1 MKYFTKSIGAYKA
14 TATFY
19 LHEPS
24 KEIDPNRKYPVMV
37 VVPGG
42 AYFWTSDREA
52 EPVALTFFAED
63 YHAVV
68 INYSTEGLA
77 SYSDDKQLPINPVSA
92 FPNPL
97 IELAQV
103 LAIIRENAEL
113 WSVKSNEIT
122 VLGFSAGGNLAAQL
136 GVYWHEKWLSELVHQ
151 PAETFKPNNLVLA
164 YAPLDFVN
172 IHSDDGK
179 VNYAALGVLN
189 PNESELRKISP
200 IYHVTENMPPCFL
213 WHTTEDPLVSVE
225 NSLKMSAVLQKNKI
239 PFELHLYQRG
249 VHGAALG
256 DSRTSRNST
265 QNNPQAASWVN
276 LLLGWLDGDS
286 ESIDKS

>member
-1 MKYFTKSIGAYKA
+1 MKYVIRPLGDGQA

-24 KEIDPNRKYPVMV
+24 VEIDPNRKYPVMV

-52 EPVALTFFAED
+52 EPIALEFFAKD

-68 INYSTEGLA
+68 VNYSTEGLA
-77 SYSDDKQLPINPVSA
+77 SYSDEAKLPENPVST

-97 IELAQV
+97 KELAQA
-103 LAIIRENAEL
+103 LAMIRENGQA
-113 WSVKSNEIT
+113 WSVDVDAIT
-122 VLGFSAGGNLAAQL
+122 VLGFSAGGNLAGQL
-136 GVYWHEKWLSELVHQ
+136 GVYWHEQWLSHLLEL
-151 PAETFKPNNLVLA
+151 PSSTFKPNSLVLA
-164 YAPLDFVN
+164 YAPLDFVA
-172 IHSDDGK
+172 IHSGESK
-179 VNYAALGVLN
+179 VNYAALGTLSPSDAN
-189 PNESELRKISP
+189 LKKISP
-200 IYHVTENMPPCFL
+200 IYHVTENMPPCFI

-225 NSLKMSAVLQKNKI
+225 NSLQMAVALQKNKI
-239 PFELHLYQRG
+239 PFELHLYEKG

-256 DSRTSRNST
+256 DSRTSRKMN

-276 LLLGWLDGDS
+276 LLLGWLG
-286 ESIDKS
+286 EHR